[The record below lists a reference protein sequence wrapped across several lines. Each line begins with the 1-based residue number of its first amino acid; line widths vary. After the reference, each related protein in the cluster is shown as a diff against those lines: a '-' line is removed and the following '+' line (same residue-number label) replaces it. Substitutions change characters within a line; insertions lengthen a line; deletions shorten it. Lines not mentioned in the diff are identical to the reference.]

1 MRSKEADNNNDT
13 TWPPHSRIAEAFDH
27 LRRNDKEI
35 FLLDGGTGEELFR
48 RNVPDDRK
56 IWSATALVHPEYH
69 SVLEDV
75 HASFLRSGSNAITT
89 NSYGVVPGVGFD
101 DDQISEYTRESGRI
115 ARGAAKKHDDAGT
128 DSSTAPAFVLGS
140 LGPLLES
147 YRPDKLMPRDE
158 GVKSYELACR
168 SLVPHVDAFLA
179 ETMSCVD
186 ESIQVVDAVANNGTG
201 STPTATEGQQQR
213 SLLVSYSVDPEG
225 NFRDGEKTSDG
236 ILRILEHAEAQRARV
251 RLLAIL
257 FNCSEPE
264 QREEFGV
271 GVHRLNCVD
280 DVPLFF
286 HARFSILPRLVS
298 SRACFWFLC
307 SRPHSTAVAIFFFAV
322 LAILFNCSEPEAIG
336 KALERI
342 HDDSDLVHKL
352 NDDGVLLGAYA
363 NRLAQIDPSW
373 TLAESEA
380 PQPFRNDLSKE
391 IYWKDFVEIWIDK
404 FNVRVV
410 GGCCGITPEHIRYIR
425 AEVDKR
431 V

>member
-1 MRSKEADNNNDT
+1 MHVIHSLLRCNALYSNHVLHRRARTCLLATSSTTMRSKEADNNNDT

-236 ILRILEHAEAQRARV
+236 IRRILEHAEAQRARV
-251 RLLAIL
+251 RL
-257 FNCSEPE
+257 
-264 QREEFGV
+264 
-271 GVHRLNCVD
+271 
-280 DVPLFF
+280 
-286 HARFSILPRLVS
+286 
-298 SRACFWFLC
+298 
-307 SRPHSTAVAIFFFAV
+307 

>member
-1 MRSKEADNNNDT
+1 MHVIHSLLRCNALYSNHVLHRRARTCLLATSSTTMRSKEADNNNDT

-236 ILRILEHAEAQRARV
+236 IRRILEHAEAQRARV
-251 RLLAIL
+251 RCG
-257 FNCSEPE
+257 CSSFKL
-264 QREEFGV
+264 RGRCSV
-271 GVHRLNCVD
+271 V
-280 DVPLFF
+280 
-286 HARFSILPRLVS
+286 FSCSFLDPAS
-298 SRACFWFLC
+298 SRLISRLFLVFVF
-307 SRPHSTAVAIFFFAV
+307 STAFHRGRDFFFCSAGHSV
-322 LAILFNCSEPEAIG
+322 QLFRTRGYRQGTG
-336 KALERI
+336 KNPR
-342 HDDSDLVHKL
+342 
-352 NDDGVLLGAYA
+352 
-363 NRLAQIDPSW
+363 
-373 TLAESEA
+373 
-380 PQPFRNDLSKE
+380 
-391 IYWKDFVEIWIDK
+391 
-404 FNVRVV
+404 
-410 GGCCGITPEHIRYIR
+410 
-425 AEVDKR
+425 
-431 V
+431 